1 VSRFVVI
8 ALVGIALLLAGSLAF
23 LHFLGGDAG
32 PERPT
37 PVEPAPVAP
46 PAPIPQERPVVVA
59 PPPTATSAELDAF
72 LRPPPK
78 PVPAPE
84 APPPPVDLARD
95 APSFEARV
103 SSRCGTLQL
112 RLGDEMRK
120 KGEEMTGQAILLFP
134 VETLPG
140 QVKLGQG
147 TIQAPGNVRPGLV
160 TCAQWA
166 LSGQVFPASGVE
178 AGKKFTVQVVLGM
191 KE

>member
-1 VSRFVVI
+1 V
-8 ALVGIALLLAGSLAF
+8 
-23 LHFLGGDAG
+23 
-32 PERPT
+32 
-37 PVEPAPVAP
+37 P
-46 PAPIPQERPVVVA
+46 P
-59 PPPTATSAELDAF
+59 
-72 LRPPPK
+72 
-78 PVPAPE
+78 PE

-120 KGEEMTGQAILLFP
+120 KGEEMTGQALLLFP

-147 TIQAPGNVRPGLV
+147 TIQAPGNMRPGLV

-166 LSGQVFPASGVE
+166 LSGQVFPAPGVKPGE
-178 AGKKFTVQVVLGM
+178 TFTIQLVLGM
-191 KE
+191 GE